1 MFSLGVG
8 LGEFVGL
15 QNNAGTVGQVV
26 RILGQGLTGSTAVS
40 FNGTDA
46 TTFTVVSDTY
56 VTAVVPAGA
65 TTGNITVTTPGGT
78 LTSNRKFWVNE

>member
-1 MFSLGVG
+1 
-8 LGEFVGL
+8 
-15 QNNAGTVGQVV
+15 
-26 RILGQGLTGSTAVS
+26 LTGSTAVS

>member
-1 MFSLGVG
+1 VFSLGVG